1 VCGVFQPKYQLR
13 FNRDDMWRMHRLH
26 FHEDVEILLSLS
38 SSGDFFIENELYP
51 LQRGALF
58 LLREATL
65 HKSVAN
71 ASYKRYVL
79 HISPDTLQ
87 GFSTPQS
94 SLLAFA
100 HQASGRSA
108 QLSDRQ
114 TTLLTKMFQ
123 RLDKPHGKSF
133 CGDLKKTVQ
142 LLDFLITTFSF
153 FEDATAE
160 GRNKPG
166 NRLDE
171 SANFDFAKIA
181 PLIKYI
187 PAHIA
192 EPLSLDSLAARF
204 FVNKYHLCH
213 TFKSATGFSVG
224 EYITHCRVLKAREL
238 LRQGLGVQEA
248 GERVGFRSNSHF
260 IRTFGALTGT
270 SPRRYAREYLLS
282 DPA

>member
-1 VCGVFQPKYQLR
+1 
-13 FNRDDMWRMHRLH
+13 MHRLH

-51 LQRGALF
+51 LQRGTLF

-71 ASYKRYVL
+71 AFYTRYVL

-94 SLLAFA
+94 DLLAFA
-100 HQASGRSA
+100 QKVSGRSL
-108 QLSDRQ
+108 QLNDKQ
-114 TTLLTKMFQ
+114 TRILTKMFQ
-123 RLDKPHGKSF
+123 QLEKPHDKSF
-133 CGDLKKTVQ
+133 CGDIRKTSH
-142 LLDFLITTFSF
+142 LLNCLITIFSL
-153 FEDATAE
+153 FENAAATSE
-160 GRNKPG
+160 NELKTGSENKP
-166 NRLDE
+166 NE
-171 SANFDFAKIA
+171 SANLDFAKIA
-181 PLIKYI
+181 PLIRYI
-187 PAHIA
+187 PDNLA
-192 EPLSLDSLAARF
+192 EPLSLDSLADRF
-204 FVNKYHLCH
+204 FISKYHMCR
-213 TFKSATGFSVG
+213 TFKSATGFSVM
-224 EYITHCRVLKAREL
+224 EYIIHCRILKAREL
-238 LRQGLGVQEA
+238 LRQGLGVQDA

>member
-1 VCGVFQPKYQLR
+1 VFQPKYQLR
-13 FNRDDMWRMHRLH
+13 FNSDDIWQMHRLH

-51 LQRGALF
+51 LRRGALF

-65 HKSVAN
+65 HKSVAGEF
-71 ASYKRYVL
+71 YKRYVL

-87 GFSTPQS
+87 EFSTPQS
-94 SLLAFA
+94 NLLAFA
-100 HQASGRSA
+100 QKVSGRSA
-108 QLSDRQ
+108 QLNDKE
-114 TTLLTKMFQ
+114 TALLTRMFQ
-123 RLDKPHGKSF
+123 RLEKPHDKSF
-133 CGDLKKTVQ
+133 CGDIRRTSQ
-142 LLDFLITTFSF
+142 LLDFLIAAFSF
-153 FEDATAE
+153 FAGAAAE
-160 GRNKPG
+160 
-166 NRLDE
+166 NRAE
-171 SANFDFAKIA
+171 SANFGFAKIA
-181 PLIKYI
+181 PLIRYI

-204 FVNKYHLCH
+204 FVNKYHMCH
-213 TFKSATGFSVG
+213 IFKSATGFSVM
-224 EYITHCRVLKAREL
+224 EYIIHCRVLKAREL
-238 LRQGLGVQEA
+238 LRQGLGVQES

>member
-1 VCGVFQPKYQLR
+1 
-13 FNRDDMWRMHRLH
+13 MWRMHRLH

-38 SSGDFFIENELYP
+38 SGGDFFIENELYP
-51 LQRGALF
+51 LQRGVLF

-71 ASYKRYVL
+71 TSYKRYVL

-87 GFSTPQS
+87 EFSTPQS
-94 SLLAFA
+94 NLLAFA
-100 HQASGRSA
+100 QKVSGRGA
-108 QLSDRQ
+108 HLNDRQ
-114 TTLLTKMFQ
+114 TALLTKMFQ
-123 RLDKPHGKSF
+123 QLEKPQEKSF
-133 CGDLKKTVQ
+133 CGDLKRTVQ

-153 FEDATAE
+153 FESAAAE
-160 GRNKPG
+160 GESG
-166 NRLDE
+166 SGSRLNE

-204 FVNKYHLCH
+204 FVNKYHMCH
-213 TFKSATGFSVG
+213 TFKSATGFSVM
-224 EYITHCRVLKAREL
+224 EYIIHCRVLKAREL

>member
-1 VCGVFQPKYQLR
+1 VFQPKYQLR
-13 FNRDDMWRMHRLH
+13 FNKDNTWQMHRLH

-51 LQRGALF
+51 FQRGGLF

-71 ASYKRYVL
+71 AFYKRYVL

-94 SLLAFA
+94 NLLASA
-100 HQASGRSA
+100 QKVSGRGI
-108 QLSDRQ
+108 QLNDKQ
-114 TTLLTKMFQ
+114 TVLLTKMFQ
-123 RLDKPHGKSF
+123 RLEKPQEKSF
-133 CGDLKKTVQ
+133 CGDLKKTSQ

-153 FEDATAE
+153 FEDAAAE
-160 GRNKPG
+160 GGSGYENKL
-166 NRLDE
+166 NE
-171 SANFDFAKIA
+171 SANSDFAKIA

-192 EPLSLDSLAARF
+192 EPLSLDGLAARF
-204 FVNKYHLCH
+204 FINKYHMCH
-213 TFKSATGFSVG
+213 IFKSATGFSVM
-224 EYITHCRVLKAREL
+224 EYTIHCRVLKAREL
-238 LRQGLGVQEA
+238 LRQGLAVQEA